1 MPADK
6 YSAKSIRVL
15 DFPEAIRRR
24 PGMYV
29 GSTEHEGAFRCL
41 REVIDNAI
49 DEYLDGH
56 GDYIKITVDTTTWT
70 FYVADKGRGIPVD
83 IHEATGLPAATTVFT
98 RIHAGAK
105 FDADSYK
112 TSSGM
117 NGVGASATNALSE
130 YFAFWTFRSNRWHY
144 QSFCQGMA
152 LGDIKKT
159 VPDKN
164 ISLGCGTVIAFRLD
178 KVLFADYH
186 PSLDRLQEEA
196 RDLSYL
202 NPGLTLDVVV
212 DGVSTTYK
220 SSRGMLDFVSS
231 CDEEPDALGKPFFLE
246 ASVLDSRAALIES
259 YAKCQISLSVALCWY
274 DNDLIDIRSYCNSS
288 FTKEAGFHVSALK
301 AALASAVNTDSKV
314 DIDARFLVFGLRAAI
329 QIKMQDP
336 VYEGQTK
343 NKLMSPDVVKPIRDM
358 LEPALIEFFTRNKTL
373 VKAILDRSQRFQSN
387 FTRLSEDNK
396 AVKSMKI
403 VARDARVDLPIKLKQ
418 AKPWVRPEDRELII
432 VEGDSAGTTA
442 KPASFDWQEILPIR
456 GKILNTG
463 RVSLAKVLK
472 SPSVMDIIT
481 TIGTP
486 VGSRCDPSKGRVG
499 KIAMLTDADD
509 DGYHIASL
517 LSALFVLYFR
527 PWVEQGRVYFINAPL
542 YLGSYKDQK
551 FFGDTPDDVYSQFKA
566 TPRSSVLLTRA
577 KGWGELRPDQ
587 LRLIAMDPSKR
598 RLVRLTIDD
607 DDDMEI
613 DHMMGSE
620 VQYRREL
627 LGIDAGDTEEDGD
640 AV

>member
-1 MPADK
+1 MSAER

-15 DFPEAIRRR
+15 EFPEAIRRR

-56 GDYIKITVDTTTWT
+56 GNRIRITVDTSTWT
-70 FYVADKGRGIPVD
+70 FYVADMGRGIPVD
-83 IHEATGLPAATTVFT
+83 IHQATGLPAATTVFT

-130 YFAFWTFRSNRWHY
+130 YFAFWTFRSNKWHH
-144 QSFCQGMA
+144 QSFSQGFA
-152 LGDIKKT
+152 TSDLKKSS
-159 VPDKN
+159 PDKAV
-164 ISLGCGTVIAFRLD
+164 SLGCGTVVAFRLD
-178 KVLFADYH
+178 TTLFSDYH
-186 PSLDRLQEEA
+186 PNLDRLQIEA

-202 NPGLTLDVVV
+202 NPGLTLEVVI
-212 DGVSTTYK
+212 DGAKSEYLST
-220 SSRGMLDFVSS
+220 RGMLDFVSTP
-231 CDEEPDALGKPFFLE
+231 DEDPDSLGKSFFFE
-246 ASVLDSRAALIES
+246 ASTEDTRAATNAAYS
-259 YAKCQISLSVALCWY
+259 KCQVSVSAALCWY
-274 DNDLIDIRSYCNSS
+274 DNDAIDIRSYCNSS
-288 FTKEAGFHVSALK
+288 YTKEAGFHVSALK
-301 AALASAVNTDSKV
+301 TALAAAVNGETT
-314 DIDARFLVFGLRAAI
+314 DIDARFLIFGLRAAI

-343 NKLMSPDVVKPIRDM
+343 NKLTSPEIVKPVRDL
-358 LEPALIEFFTRNKTL
+358 LEPALVEFFTRNKQL
-373 VKAILDRSQRFQSN
+373 LKAIVDRAQKFQSN
-387 FTRLSEDNK
+387 FTRLTEDNK

-418 AKPWVRPEDRELII
+418 AKPWVHPEDRELII

-517 LSALFVLYFR
+517 LSALFVIYFR

-551 FFGDTPDDVYSQFKA
+551 FFGDTPDEVYSQFK
-566 TPRSSVLLTRA
+566 SVSKNNVLLTRA

-598 RLVRLTIDD
+598 RLVRLTIED

-613 DHMMGSE
+613 NHMMGSE
-620 VQYRREL
+620 VQYRRDL
-627 LGIDAGDTEEDGD
+627 LGIDAGDTEDEGD
-640 AV
+640 AT